1 MPPHGFW
8 GLGWDEIA
16 SIITIGASML
26 GGLLYVIRVALRPT
40 NQSLDQL
47 NDTIKQER
55 SINDQQDRILDNH
68 ETRIIR
74 LEDFRNYHEKRKDD

>member
-1 MPPHGFW
+1 MLPHQLM

>member
-1 MPPHGFW
+1 MVPHQVM

-26 GGLLYVIRVALRPT
+26 GGLLYVIRLALRPT
-40 NQSLDQL
+40 NQSLNQL

-55 SINDQQDRILDNH
+55 NINDQQNKTLNNH
-68 ETRIIR
+68 ETRIIK
-74 LEDFRNYHEKRKDD
+74 LEDFRNYNEKRKDD

>member
-1 MPPHGFW
+1 M

-26 GGLLYVIRVALRPT
+26 GGLLYVIRLALQPT
-40 NQSLDQL
+40 NQSLNRL

-55 SINDQQDRILDNH
+55 NINYQQNKTLNNH
-68 ETRIIR
+68 ETRIIK
-74 LEDFRNYHEKRKDD
+74 LEDFRNYNEKRKDD

>member
-1 MPPHGFW
+1 MLPHQLM

-26 GGLLYVIRVALRPT
+26 GGLLYVIRLALRPT
-40 NQSLDQL
+40 NQSLNQL

-55 SINDQQDRILDNH
+55 NINDQQNKTLNNH
-68 ETRIIR
+68 ETRIIK
-74 LEDFRNYHEKRKDD
+74 LEDFKNYNEKRKDD

>member
-1 MPPHGFW
+1 MLPHQLM

-26 GGLLYVIRVALRPT
+26 GGLLYVIRLALRPT
-40 NQSLDQL
+40 NQSLNRL

-55 SINDQQDRILDNH
+55 NINDQQNKTLNNH
-68 ETRIIR
+68 ETRIIK
-74 LEDFRNYHEKRKDD
+74 LEDFRNYNEKRKDD

>member
-1 MPPHGFW
+1 M

-26 GGLLYVIRVALRPT
+26 GGLLYVIRLALRPT
-40 NQSLDQL
+40 NQSLNQL

-55 SINDQQDRILDNH
+55 NINDQQNKTLNNH
-68 ETRIIR
+68 ETRIIK
-74 LEDFRNYHEKRKDD
+74 LEDFKNYNEKRKDD

>member
-1 MPPHGFW
+1 M

-26 GGLLYVIRVALRPT
+26 GGLLYVIRLALRPT
-40 NQSLDQL
+40 NQSLNRL

-55 SINDQQDRILDNH
+55 NINDQQNKTLNNH
-68 ETRIIR
+68 ETRIIK
-74 LEDFRNYHEKRKDD
+74 LEDFRNYNEKRKDD

>member
-1 MPPHGFW
+1 MLPHQLM

-26 GGLLYVIRVALRPT
+26 GGLLYVIRLALQPT
-40 NQSLDQL
+40 NQSLNRL

-55 SINDQQDRILDNH
+55 NINDQQNKTLNNH
-68 ETRIIR
+68 ETRIIK
-74 LEDFRNYHEKRKDD
+74 LEDFRNYNEKRKDD